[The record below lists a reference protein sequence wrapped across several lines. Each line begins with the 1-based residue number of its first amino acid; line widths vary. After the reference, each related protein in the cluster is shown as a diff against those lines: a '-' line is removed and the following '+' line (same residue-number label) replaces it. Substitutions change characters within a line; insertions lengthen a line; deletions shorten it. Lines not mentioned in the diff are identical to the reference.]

1 MPSFDIVSKFNIQ
14 EIENSVNMVNRD
26 IVNRFDFRGSNT
38 KLTLNKKENNIIIET
53 NSEMRLDIVRD
64 MLEKR
69 ALGRSVSLKTFVFY
83 DSEKASGMSVR
94 QKIDLYQGI
103 SKDNAKK
110 INKFIKGSKLKVQ
123 SQIQDDQ
130 IRVNAKKI
138 DNLQKIISLLK
149 EENMDIPLQFVN
161 MKNN

>member
-1 MPSFDIVSKFNIQ
+1 MPSFDVVSKFNIQ

-38 KLTLNKKENNIIIET
+38 KLTLNKKKNNIIIET

-64 MLEKR
+64 ILGKR
-69 ALGRSVSLKTFVFY
+69 AIGRSVSLKTFVFNNA
-83 DSEKASGMSVR
+83 EKASGMTIR
-94 QKIDLYQGI
+94 QKIDLHDGI

-110 INKFIKGSKLKVQ
+110 INKFIKNSKLKVQ

-130 IRVNAKKI
+130 IRVTAKKI
-138 DNLQKIISLLK
+138 DDLQKIISLLK
-149 EENMDIPLQFVN
+149 EEKMDLPLQFVN
-161 MKNN
+161 MKK